1 MPVDSKLLIRRQEAL
16 VMLIHTEE
24 SVSGKALDRVS
35 QGLKLY
41 QDNLFA
47 KAANELKRKYPVV
60 AGIIG
65 AKQVKSLAIALLKL
79 EQLNSGSWSNWG
91 EGLVAVI
98 RKSRL
103 LNRYPYL
110 ADLAEFEWL
119 IQVAEKSSDHVK
131 TRSSVDQLT
140 GKNLDNI
147 EIDFLPG
154 LNFLQSPYPIFE
166 IWGLSQP
173 QHDCEVQQETIKQ
186 LILAQ
191 IEPCFYAVSNQD
203 SKVDVKTLSADEY
216 KWLVTLQSRKDVS
229 QVLELYPNLDSWE
242 LIASAL
248 KENWVVAL
256 RDKS

>member
-47 KAANELKRKYPVV
+47 KAANELEQKYPVV

-65 AKQVKSLAIALLKL
+65 TKQVKSLAIALLKL
-79 EQLNSGSWSNWG
+79 EQLNSGGWSDWG
-91 EGLVAVI
+91 GGLVAVI

-103 LNRYPYL
+103 LNRFPYL

-119 IQVAEKSSDHVK
+119 IQVTEKSSDQVK
-131 TRSSVDQLT
+131 TPPGLDQLT
-140 GKNLDNI
+140 GKSLNSI
-147 EIDFLPG
+147 EIDFLPS
-154 LNFLQSPYPIFE
+154 LNFLHSQYPIFE

-173 QHDCEVQQETIKQ
+173 QHDCEVQQETIRQ
-186 LILAQ
+186 LISAQ
-191 IEPCFYAVSNQD
+191 IEPCFYALSNQS
-203 SKVDVKTLSADEY
+203 SKVDVKTLNADEY
-216 KWLVTLQSRKDVS
+216 KWLATLQSRNDVS

-242 LIASAL
+242 LIATAL
-248 KENWVVAL
+248 EQNWVVAL